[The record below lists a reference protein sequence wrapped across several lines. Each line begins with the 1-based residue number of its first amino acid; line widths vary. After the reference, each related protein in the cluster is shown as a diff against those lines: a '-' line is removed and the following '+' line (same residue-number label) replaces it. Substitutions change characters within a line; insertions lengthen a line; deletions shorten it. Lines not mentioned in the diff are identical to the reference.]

1 MWRRPDGVLASM
13 LILLAAP
20 GAAWAGEGSEDEVNL
35 FSGDLGVSI
44 CTLLIFG
51 LVLVVLSRF
60 AWGPMLASL
69 QNRERFIRESLASAK
84 RDREAAE
91 AKLEAYEQKL
101 EQAHQEASALV
112 EEGRSDAEAVRRRI
126 EAIAR
131 ANAGAIAEQAT
142 RDIGVARDA
151 AVKELNEQCA
161 RLAMTMAEAVLKR
174 QLSPEDHERLVRD
187 ALAGLDRQSISGN

>member
-1 MWRRPDGVLASM
+1 M
-13 LILLAAP
+13 
-20 GAAWAGEGSEDEVNL
+20 AWAAEGGEGEVSL

-51 LVLVVLSRF
+51 VVLLVLARF
-60 AWGPMLASL
+60 AWGPMLAHL

-91 AKLEAYEQKL
+91 AKLKAYEQKL
-101 EQAHQEASALV
+101 EEARQEASALV
-112 EEGRSDAEAVRRRI
+112 AEGRSDAEAVRRQI
-126 EAIAR
+126 EGGAR
-131 ANAGAIAEQAT
+131 ANAEAITQQAK
-142 RDIGVARDA
+142 RAIGVARDA

-161 RLAMTMAEAVLKR
+161 RLAMTMAEALLKR